1 MIRRDLIE
9 TIRYDQTVARTN
21 APNSWLQNQASQ
33 CLSLGN
39 SFTKSEAPREHP
51 EALIQNQE
59 SQSRFTYRYR
69 FTGSQVPWLMFTGPL
84 VDVDFS
90 LKPCAHAVS
99 WLHATWVDLST
110 ALVDIH
116 LDRRLSKA
124 LSPGSLV
131 TGGEISATTK
141 VKHEPLVEGI
151 GVWGFQGCVGSCWR
165 FRTLRFHIFLGTFTF
180 MILHVSTWKPVPP
193 EALTRHL

>member
-1 MIRRDLIE
+1 
-9 TIRYDQTVARTN
+9 
-21 APNSWLQNQASQ
+21 
-33 CLSLGN
+33 
-39 SFTKSEAPREHP
+39 
-51 EALIQNQE
+51 
-59 SQSRFTYRYR
+59 
-69 FTGSQVPWLMFTGPL
+69 MFTGPL

-99 WLHATWVDLST
+99 RLHATWVDLST
-110 ALVDIH
+110 ALVDIL

-151 GVWGFQGCVGSCWR
+151 GVWGFHC
-165 FRTLRFHIFLGTFTF
+165 
-180 MILHVSTWKPVPP
+180 
-193 EALTRHL
+193 